1 MTLSRPDL
9 APPAEARREP
19 LLALRGVSKGF
30 GAGARRARV
39 VADVS
44 LEIHEGEFLAI
55 VGFSGTGKTT
65 LVNLLA
71 GLTTPDAGEVSLRGA
86 PVRGPGPD
94 RGVVF
99 QSYALLPWL
108 TALENVQLA
117 VDAVS
122 RGRGRGE
129 RELHA
134 REIVALVGLA
144 HATHKRPR
152 ELSGGMRQRVA
163 LARALAQDPEILL
176 LDEPL
181 GALDALTRANLQRE
195 IAGIAERQR
204 KTVVLVT
211 NDIDEAL
218 FLADRVVPLEPGGER
233 GAPARLGASFAVEIP
248 RPRDRA
254 ALNHDNK
261 FRKLRNELTSHLMAL
276 AARRQAA
283 RPEPPPPLPPLEPR
297 LPGFGLPRISR

>member
-1 MTLSRPDL
+1 MTPQLPE
-9 APPAEARREP
+9 EATKAAP
-19 LLALRGVSKGF
+19 LLELRGVAKHYGS
-30 GAGARRARV
+30 GAHRAPV
-39 VADVS
+39 LEGIS
-44 LEIHEGEFLAI
+44 LAIGEGEFVAV

-71 GLTTPDAGEVSLRGA
+71 GLSTPDAGEVLLRGE
-86 PVRGPGPD
+86 PMREPGPD

-108 TALENVQLA
+108 TVLENVRLA
-117 VDAVS
+117 VDAVAGE
-122 RGRGRGE
+122 RHRGE
-129 RELHA
+129 REL
-134 REIVALVGLA
+134 RTKEIVALVGLS
-144 HATHKRPR
+144 HASDKHPR

-163 LARALAQDPEILL
+163 LARALAQDPQILL

-195 IAGIAERQR
+195 LAAIALRQR

-218 FLADRVVPLEPGGER
+218 LLSDRVIPLEPGAAPGE
-233 GAPARLGASFAVEIP
+233 PARIRASFPVAIP

-254 ALNHDNK
+254 ALNHDIE
-261 FRKLRNELTSHLMAL
+261 FRKLRNELTSHLLAL
-276 AARRQAA
+276 GARRRAG
-283 RPEPPPPLPPLEPR
+283 RPIAPPPLPPLEPR
-297 LPGFGLPRISR
+297 VPGQGLPRVVR

>member
-1 MTLSRPDL
+1 MSERRSDL
-9 APPAEARREP
+9 
-19 LLALRGVSKGF
+19 LLALSHVSKSF
-30 GAGARRARV
+30 GAGARRACV
-39 VADVS
+39 LADVS

-71 GLTTPDAGEVSLRGA
+71 GLVAPDAGVVSLRGA

-108 TALENVQLA
+108 SALDNVRLA
-117 VDAVS
+117 VDAVGRARS
-122 RGRGRGE
+122 RAE
-129 RELHA
+129 RESHA

-144 HATHKRPR
+144 HASHKRPR

-195 IAGIAERQR
+195 IAGIAERRR

-218 FLADRVVPLEPGGER
+218 FLADRVVPLEPGRER
-233 GAPARLGASFAVEIP
+233 GAPARLGASFTVEIP

-254 ALNHDNK
+254 AINHDHH
-261 FRKLRNELTSHLMAL
+261 FRKLRGELTSHLLAL

-283 RPEPPPPLPPLEPR
+283 RPEPPPPLPPLEPS
-297 LPGFGLPRISR
+297 LPRSGLPRLTR

>member
-1 MTLSRPDL
+1 MTSRSPD
-9 APPAEARREP
+9 AAP
-19 LLALRGVSKGF
+19 LLELDRVSKHYGS
-30 GAGARRARV
+30 GARRANV
-39 VADVS
+39 LAEVS
-44 LEIHEGEFLAI
+44 LAVAPGEFVAI

-71 GLTTPDAGEVSLRGA
+71 GLAAPDAGEVRLRGA
-86 PVRGPGPD
+86 RLRGPGPD

-108 TALENVQLA
+108 SVAENVRLA
-117 VDAVS
+117 VDAVWPA
-122 RGRGRGE
+122 RPRAE
-129 RELHA
+129 RA
-134 REIVALVGLA
+134 RRTREIVALVGLS
-144 HATHKRPR
+144 HARDKRPR

-195 IAGIAERQR
+195 LAEIAGRER

-211 NDIDEAL
+211 NDLDEAL
-218 FLADRVVPLEPGGER
+218 LLADRVIPLEPGAEPGEGSR
-233 GAPARLGASFAVEIP
+233 IRSSFPVEAD

-254 ALNHDNK
+254 ALNRDAG
-261 FRKLRNELTSHLMAL
+261 FRKLRNELTSHLLAL
-276 AARRQAA
+276 GRRRSAA
-283 RPEPPPPLPPLEPR
+283 RPAALPELPPLEPR
-297 LPGFGLPRISR
+297 LRKSELPRLVSR